1 MTEDTLEA
9 GRTAHASADWRS
21 AFDLLTAL
29 AASGK
34 LVFPVEVLNELKRW
48 AAETSKDLPFQWAKQ
63 NASAARRTA
72 SLERVRE
79 VLSVVSDVLDKESQ
93 VEEADPYVLALAL
106 EIRAGGQKV
115 VVVTE
120 ERKDRPDKLSM
131 NTACGLLR
139 VPCLPV
145 EALLRELRG

>member
-1 MTEDTLEA
+1 MPEATRGGPEEVFVIDTSSIIQIRRLPREQQKP
-9 GRTAHASADWRS
+9 

-93 VEEADPYVLALAL
+93 VEEADPYVLA
-106 EIRAGGQKV
+106 
-115 VVVTE
+115 
-120 ERKDRPDKLSM
+120 
-131 NTACGLLR
+131 
-139 VPCLPV
+139 
-145 EALLRELRG
+145 